1 MEYLIG
7 IQGPDYVLVAAD
19 TVAASS
25 IIQMKHGEGR
35 AELPL
40 FRVAAR
46 WARPRSLVLPGAL
59 SPAMCGTARGNAVRV
74 FNSGLVPMRGC
85 RLAALVSQGCVLCVK
100 PALRAAVLV
109 VVLAE
114 GLR

>member
-25 IIQMKHGEGR
+25 IVQMKHGEGR
-35 AELPL
+35 AALPL

-46 WARPRSLVLPGAL
+46 WARPCSSVRPGAPRPPL
-59 SPAMCGTARGNAVRV
+59 
-74 FNSGLVPMRGC
+74 
-85 RLAALVSQGCVLCVK
+85 
-100 PALRAAVLV
+100 
-109 VVLAE
+109 
-114 GLR
+114 